1 MRMVDRAY
9 KNSLPRLRND
19 LEKLRNDFASLPSL
33 NTNWTKLR
41 IEPLLRHLDSLEQQL
56 QSEEFAGESSRLTKG
71 VEMFHSDLVYLRAN
85 VKGLEKVFQ
94 SEKKNQRH
102 QHTR

>member
-71 VEMFHSDLVYLRAN
+71 VKMFHSDLVYLRAN
-85 VKGLEKVFQ
+85 VQGLEKAFQ
-94 SEKKNQRH
+94 SEKKSLRH
-102 QHTR
+102 QHVR